1 MASVGNLSYSF
12 DIKTM
17 CDYIAINEAIGYL
30 FKITTQSKGCRCHL
44 IVILQR
50 QSLFSLL
57 HQCIAMVTPMLFA
70 EGEILPAANGLIVCS
85 PPSHAGHLRMNLKR
99 H

>member
-30 FKITTQSKGCRCHL
+30 FTLTT
-44 IVILQR
+44 
-50 QSLFSLL
+50 
-57 HQCIAMVTPMLFA
+57 AMLVT
-70 EGEILPAANGLIVCS
+70 
-85 PPSHAGHLRMNLKR
+85 K
-99 H
+99 